1 MNNKNETTEAE
12 KLLTICNKY
21 IELSDQDKINTLE
34 MVGLLDVMFS
44 LSCSL
49 QIDVRKKVQEKQL

>member
-1 MNNKNETTEAE
+1 MNNKNETTEE
-12 KLLTICNKY
+12 KKLLTICNKY
-21 IELSDQDKINTLE
+21 IELSEQNKIHTLE